1 MRRKHFRYA
10 MWVVSSVCIFTAR
23 GETLLRLP
31 YSQRR
36 IETLLFKP
44 LPTWDLGML
53 VKDITEREPRPI
65 PNAYRDNL
73 SFFVCSCL
81 RWCWNICLLVFV
93 AFLSGENLNL
103 QIYGGEHSLGLT
115 MCIHI
120 YIYIRVGHF
129 LGFQF
134 FHNEATV
141 KRVFFWLCEHC
152 VLTCGSIKKSPFWEK
167 WSLCSNFL

>member
-1 MRRKHFRYA
+1 
-10 MWVVSSVCIFTAR
+10 
-23 GETLLRLP
+23 
-31 YSQRR
+31 
-36 IETLLFKP
+36 
-44 LPTWDLGML
+44 ML

-65 PNAYRDNL
+65 PNAYRDKL

-81 RWCWNICLLVFV
+81 RWCWNMCLLVFV

-120 YIYIRVGHF
+120 YLLLYIREGHF

-134 FHNEATV
+134 FTMRQLSKGCSFGYV
-141 KRVFFWLCEHC
+141 SIVF
-152 VLTCGSIKKSPFWEK
+152 
-167 WSLCSNFL
+167 